1 MYIVCVCVCVYVCD
15 GNFSMTIEHTITIR
29 DEKEA
34 TENECKTYFIVFEIT
49 HESFSRNYIFTR
61 ISNNFLSGTVIFT
74 KSNSLHTH

>member
-1 MYIVCVCVCVYVCD
+1 MQSKKSKASRYIYIMYIYIYIYMYIVCVCVCVYVCD

-49 HESFSRNYIFTR
+49 HEKFFS
-61 ISNNFLSGTVIFT
+61 
-74 KSNSLHTH
+74 